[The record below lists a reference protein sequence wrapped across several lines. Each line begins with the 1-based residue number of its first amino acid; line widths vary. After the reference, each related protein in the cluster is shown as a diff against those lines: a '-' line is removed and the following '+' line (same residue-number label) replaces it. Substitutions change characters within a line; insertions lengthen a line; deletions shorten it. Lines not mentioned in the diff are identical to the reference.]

1 MVIYAEDRSSDTL
14 FELGELYDQQEA
26 NFDQAFNWYRKAA
39 RKGSRKAQH
48 RLASLYARGQ
58 GTQQDFARAYAW
70 CKVAVFQNS
79 RCARRKL
86 KLIEARLNLQQLR
99 RGRWLAQEYY
109 DRYVVHRL
117 RLG

>member
-1 MVIYAEDRSSDTL
+1 MVIYAEDRSCTTQ
-14 FELGELYDQQEA
+14 FELGQLYDQREA
-26 NFDQAFNWYRKAA
+26 DFEQAFNWYRKAA
-39 RKGSRKAQH
+39 RKGSRQAQH

-58 GTQQDFARAYAW
+58 GTPQDFARAYAW

-86 KLIEARLNLQQLR
+86 PLIEARLNLQQLR

-117 RLG
+117 RMG